1 MERLY
6 LKDDY
11 IQWNYKTAWRLNGL
25 ILDDDFVLKSLTHTI
40 HQGKAMK
47 LQNLVEFL
55 YIQTAITVKWSEYAK
70 HLKENKTR
78 CKMVISIPVSTQWR
92 ECIWRP
98 TISNKITMLCGEDMH
113 RFLHNNFE
121 PNKILNWPIPN
132 SKLRPNIFRQNWAG

>member
-55 YIQTAITVKWSEYAK
+55 YIQTVITVKWSEYAM

-98 TISNKITMLCGEDMH
+98 TISNKITMLCGEDICTD
-113 RFLHNNFE
+113 FCIT
-121 PNKILNWPIPN
+121 ILSQIKYWTDLYQTA
-132 SKLRPNIFRQNWAG
+132 S